1 MMDPKNQAVAI
12 HLLNSMQASLDA
24 LASILCEEQ
33 AQECSHPAE
42 RRKDFSTMGK
52 ERWICTECGF
62 KYGMDDVE

>member
-1 MMDPKNQAVAI
+1 MIDPKNQTVVI

-42 RRKDFSTMGK
+42 KRKDFSTMGH
-52 ERWICTECGF
+52 ERWVCTECGYR
-62 KYGMDDVE
+62 KNMDDVE